1 MQEKFLT
8 NINKKNIIFGE
19 NKYLIKKN
27 KKELEFFFNTGP
39 DVGKLFQK
47 FRLNKKSD
55 SSLYYC
61 LKDTYQTTFYW
72 VNKNYFRIT
81 HKIKGVNKNIF
92 INSHYYK
99 TNNIR
104 LFNKFT

>member
-1 MQEKFLT
+1 LQEKFLT
-8 NINKKNIIFGE
+8 KINKKNIIFGE

-72 VNKNYFRIT
+72 VNNNYFRIT
-81 HKIKGVNKNIF
+81 HKIKGVNKNLF

-104 LFNKFT
+104 LFNEFT

>member
-1 MQEKFLT
+1 MW
-8 NINKKNIIFGE
+8 
-19 NKYLIKKN
+19 
-27 KKELEFFFNTGP
+27 
-39 DVGKLFQK
+39 GKLFQK

-81 HKIKGVNKNIF
+81 HKIKGVNKNYLLIVTIIKLIILDYL
-92 INSHYYK
+92 INLLRRSFRQYS
-99 TNNIR
+99 
-104 LFNKFT
+104 L